1 MTSARTGYPPQEQ
14 DLIYALDI
22 GTRSVIGML
31 GRAEEG
37 RVNILALEKQPHTR
51 RAMLDGQIEDIAQ
64 VAQAV
69 AAVTRR
75 LEQRIERTLTH
86 ACVAAA
92 GRALRTEQG
101 HSTLELPAP
110 ELIQAERIGQLEAQA
125 VANAEQMLREEAD
138 QSQRLFLVGYTATR
152 LALDHY
158 PMTNLLGHTGQNLE
172 ADVVATFLPSEVIDS
187 LYAVLRQAGLEVASL
202 TLEPIAALNAA
213 IPADLRLLNLALV
226 DIGAGT
232 SDIAICRDGSVVGYT
247 MATVAGDEITEA
259 IMRACLVDYPTAE
272 RIKEGLGQ
280 GGKLTYRDVLGL
292 DQSMEARELLPQLE
306 QATQNLVEEISQRVA
321 GLNGGPPSA
330 LFLAGGGSKLA
341 GLQERVAQALGMDP
355 RRVAV
360 AGARFQD
367 SAFSEAI
374 ELEDPE
380 YTTPLGI
387 AVSAG
392 LGLISDSY
400 RVQLNGAPAKL
411 FRSGSVTVLELLM
424 MNGYTYADLLGRGGR
439 SLVLKVDGK
448 RMVIHG
454 EPATPALLEV
464 NGAEAPPSRVVHAG
478 DQIHFEPAKPGADA
492 QMTAGAL
499 EKRLG
504 GPILVNGVHPPA
516 AQMLSGEDPI
526 HFRTPAPSPA
536 AAQPVLTREPESP
549 AEPAVQ
555 TEAARPV
562 EPVSGPAAPIPQ
574 TPDVLQTQPVPR
586 TEPMPQAEPAPRPA
600 APAAPGTAASG
611 MGPNQGEGTRSVGSY
626 TFYLNRRPL
635 RLPAKS
641 DGSPYYLMDLLEYSG
656 IDFDHVEHPVL
667 LRVNGTEAGFSQVLT
682 NGDRVEIRYDT

>member
-125 VANAEQMLREEAD
+125 VANAEQLLQEEAD

-259 IMRACLVDYPTAE
+259 IMRFCLVDYPTAE

-367 SAFSEAI
+367 SAFSETI

-478 DQIHFEPAKPGADA
+478 DQIRFEPARPGADA

-516 AQMLSGEDPI
+516 AQMLSGEDLI
-526 HFRTPAPSPA
+526 QFRTSAHAPGAVQPGAPAESVTPE
-536 AAQPVLTREPESP
+536 QPVGQMG
-549 AEPAVQ
+549 AV
-555 TEAARPV
+555 RPV
-562 EPVSGPAAPIPQ
+562 EPASGPVATIPQ
-574 TPDVLQTQPVPR
+574 TPDVSQTV
-586 TEPMPQAEPAPRPA
+586 PAPRPT
-600 APAAPGTAASG
+600 APATPGIPPPG
-611 MGPNQGEGTRSVGSY
+611 VGPDQGEGTRTVGSY

-635 RLPAKS
+635 RLPAKT

-667 LRVNGTEAGFSQVLT
+667 LRVNGTEGGFSQVLT
-682 NGDRVEIRYDT
+682 NGDRVEIRYDM